1 MPTLGLVRLLNL
13 SIGLIIFWA
22 TVRKAD
28 EASEGG
34 NIDNS
39 FNPQHDE
46 SSKKSPEV
54 RGACLRM
61 QCGRA
66 DIVPIKAKALGEAGP
81 YNGKAEGV
89 NLALHSVDTGTYE

>member
-1 MPTLGLVRLLNL
+1 MPTLGLVKRLNL

-46 SSKKSPEV
+46 SSKKKAPMC
-54 RGACLRM
+54 GAP
-61 QCGRA
+61 
-66 DIVPIKAKALGEAGP
+66 V
-81 YNGKAEGV
+81 
-89 NLALHSVDTGTYE
+89 